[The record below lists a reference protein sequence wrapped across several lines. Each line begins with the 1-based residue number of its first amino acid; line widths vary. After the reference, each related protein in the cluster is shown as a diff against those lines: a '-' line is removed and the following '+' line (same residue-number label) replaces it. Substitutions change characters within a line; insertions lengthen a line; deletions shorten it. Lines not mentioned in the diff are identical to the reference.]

1 MSIYWSAI
9 CLSIYPS
16 TYLSYL
22 ILSYLILSCL
32 TCLTLSYLILYHLV
46 YSIYLSIYPSIY
58 LSIDLSIYL
67 FLYLPHFLSIHLPIY
82 RSISI
87 YLLVCLPKSIYVFV
101 VVYSIQKPIYRTIVL
116 QGNPYLEN
124 LYIHHSSDIF
134 TAEDS

>member
-22 ILSYLILSCL
+22 ILSCL
-32 TCLTLSYLILYHLV
+32 TCLTLSYLILSCLTLSIQY
-46 YSIYLSIYPSIY
+46 IYLSIHLSIY
-58 LSIDLSIYL
+58 RSIYL